1 MYLQKVV
8 NMAKFRC
15 KASGNIV
22 EFTYEVDIKSTRRNK
37 AYEEIISVEE
47 VIETPAQDVKDATTP
62 AKKVGRP
69 STKVVAEASE

>member
-37 AYEEIISVEE
+37 AYEE
-47 VIETPAQDVKDATTP
+47 VIETPAQDVKDAAPP

-69 STKVVAEASE
+69 STKVAAEASE

>member
-37 AYEEIISVEE
+37 AYEE
-47 VIETPAQDVKDATTP
+47 VIEAPTQDVKDATTP
-62 AKKVGRP
+62 TKKVGRP

>member
-1 MYLQKVV
+1 MYLQEVL

-37 AYEEIISVEE
+37 AYEE
-47 VIETPAQDVKDATTP
+47 VIETPVSDV
-62 AKKVGRP
+62 
-69 STKVVAEASE
+69 KVVAEAPKKAGRPPKATVTATTTEE

>member
-1 MYLQKVV
+1 
-8 NMAKFRC
+8 MAKFRC
-15 KASGNIV
+15 KASGNII

-47 VIETPAQDVKDATTP
+47 VIETPAQDVKDATP

-69 STKVVAEASE
+69 STKVAAEASE

>member
-1 MYLQKVV
+1 
-8 NMAKFRC
+8 MAKFRC

-37 AYEEIISVEE
+37 AYEE
-47 VIETPAQDVKDATTP
+47 VIETPTEDVKAATPP

-69 STKVVAEASE
+69 STKVTTEASE